1 MSEILCCAFA
11 NIWQNV
17 FYLFPIETW
26 SNGSDTEKAWHA
38 VPSKRLLISRIAWAN
53 LAVASGIPP
62 AMAETLK
69 NRFFRRRDNVENYG

>member
-38 VPSKRLLISRIAWAN
+38 VPSKRLLISRITWAN